1 MQTEFIHLRVQSSYS
16 FLESALTT
24 EKIVE
29 LAVSYKM
36 PAICLADK
44 ENLFSSLEFA
54 LYAVKKNLQPI
65 HGVILNIQYD
75 VDIFAEI
82 LLIAKDEIGYK
93 NLLKLSSIT
102 FTKNDRKICNHIT
115 FEDLKEYQEGI
126 IALCCY
132 TDGIV
137 GKCLIARDKE
147 KAIIFAQNLQEIFG
161 DRFYFEIMRH
171 DLPEEQFIEDDY
183 IKIAS
188 ELSIP
193 LVATNKVLFSEK
205 NMHDAHDVLLCISAG
220 VTKEYPDRKTVS
232 ENCYFKSPREMMELF
247 ADLPSAI
254 ENTVNLKERCCF
266 AAHTN
271 PPMLPNFATKDISET
286 DLIRKEARDGLTLRL
301 DTKFKS
307 ENIPMQNQEKIRQEY
322 FARLDYELDI
332 ICSMDFAGYFLIVSD
347 FIKWSKKQ
355 GILVGPGRG
364 SGAGS
369 VVAWSLLITDLD
381 PIKFGLLFER
391 FLNPERISMPDFD
404 IDFCQERREEV
415 INYVRSKYGNNRVG
429 QIITFGKMQA
439 KAVIKDVARVLSL
452 PYKFADYLTELV
464 PFSAVNPVTLEQA
477 IREVP
482 ELANAAK
489 GNGLYNLDGEVELI
503 KLVLD
508 TSLILEGLHR
518 HSSTHAAGIVIA
530 GTDLIDIVPV
540 YKDTNSDMLVVG
552 YSMKYCEL
560 AGLIKFDFLGLQT
573 LTVITDCKKLLKE
586 QNVEIDFNDM
596 TFDDEKTYQMLC
608 KGKGVGVFQFESV
621 GMKDALRRLKPDSIH
636 DLIALGALY
645 RPGPMEN
652 IPTYIACKHKLQQP
666 DYLHDLLRP
675 ILEETYG
682 VVIYQEQVQRIAQ
695 ILAGYTLGAAD
706 LLRRAMGKKIKA
718 EMEQQEEIFVKGAVA
733 NKISEAQAKSIFATV
748 AKFAGYGFNKAHA
761 AAYGVISYQTAYLK
775 ANYPA
780 EFLVACLNLELNN
793 HDKINLFLQEAK
805 DNNIKIIAPNINI
818 STGYFSVCYRHE
830 SERLENSSASSH
842 NPAIASE
849 KIISNT
855 NEKEVMGSC
864 LSRNDVKGVINDVEN
879 NESEIQSAI
888 VFALGAIKGITP
900 NFGKLVADE
909 RAEKGIFKS
918 IVNFIER
925 LPPKVINSKVLENLI
940 KAGCFDKLH
949 DNRQQLLL
957 SIPKLLAY
965 SVSYHEEQES
975 NQFSLIKVSSL
986 SKQLLVP
993 SDYADKNILAFY
1005 EFEAMGLFITNHPLA
1020 GYKEIF
1026 SKLNI
1031 LSAADLHNNLPDGI
1045 NRVTL
1050 AGVIQKK
1057 DARMSAR
1064 GRFVTLVLSDPENI
1078 FELSIFSEEV
1088 LKDYV
1093 HLLNVKSLVV
1103 VNCDIIKDEGGIKLT
1118 AKSFS
1123 SIEDAVN
1130 NQHFDLQLYPRN
1142 DEELQQIIDMLSTRI
1157 NNDEQSNAK
1166 ATIYLQSKAVE
1177 NFVAKIILQNK
1188 FFLQNQDFEILK
1200 DYTD

>member
-1 MQTEFIHLRVQSSYS
+1 MRPEFIHLRTQSSYS
-16 FLESALTT
+16 FLESALTI
-24 EKIVE
+24 EKVVE
-29 LAVSYKM
+29 LASSNKM

-44 ENLFSSLEFA
+44 GNLFGSLEFA
-54 LYAVKKNLQPI
+54 LYAVKKGLQPI
-65 HGVILNIQYD
+65 HGVILNIKYD
-75 VDIFAEI
+75 IDIFAQI
-82 LLIAKDEIGYK
+82 LLIAKDETGYK
-93 NLLKLSSIT
+93 NLLKLSSLT
-102 FTKNDRKICNHIT
+102 FTKNDRKLCDHID
-115 FEDLKEYQEGI
+115 FEDLIEHQEGL

-137 GKCLIARDKE
+137 GKCLLARNE
-147 KAIIFAQNLQEIFG
+147 EQAMLFARKLQEILG

-171 DLPEEQFIEDDY
+171 DLPEEQFIEDSY
-183 IKIAS
+183 IRIAA
-188 ELSIP
+188 ELAIP

-205 NMHDAHDVLLCISAG
+205 SMHDAHDVLLCISAG

-232 ENCYFKSPREMMELF
+232 ENCYFRSPHEMIELF
-247 ADLPSAI
+247 SDLPSAI
-254 ENTVNLKERCCF
+254 QNTVNLRERCYF
-266 AAHTN
+266 AAHAN

-286 DLIRKEARDGLTLRL
+286 DLIRKDAKEGLLARLA
-301 DTKFKS
+301 TKFKS
-307 ENIPMQNQEKIRQEY
+307 ENIPLQNQEELKTEY
-322 FARLDYELDI
+322 FARLNYELDI
-332 ICSMDFAGYFLIVSD
+332 ICNMNFAGYFLIVSD
-347 FIKWSKKQ
+347 FIKWSKKE

-477 IREVP
+477 MREVP

-489 GNGLYNLDGEVELI
+489 GNGLYNLEGEAELI

-530 GTDLIDIVPV
+530 GTDLVDIVPV
-540 YKDTNSDMLVVG
+540 YKDANSDMLVVG
-552 YSMKYCEL
+552 YSMKYSEI

-586 QNVEIDFNDM
+586 QGIEVDFNNM
-596 TFDDEKTYQMLC
+596 TFDDNKTYQMLC
-608 KGKGVGVFQFESV
+608 KGKGVGVFQFESI

-666 DYLHDLLRP
+666 DYLHELLKP

-695 ILAGYTLGAAD
+695 VLAGYTLGAAD
-706 LLRRAMGKKIKA
+706 LLRRAMGKKIKK
-718 EMEQQEEIFVKGAVA
+718 EMEKQEEIFVKGAIA
-733 NKISEAQAKSIFATV
+733 NNISESQAKSIFATV
-748 AKFAGYGFNKAHA
+748 VKFAGYGFNKAHA

-805 DNNIKIIAPNINI
+805 DSGIKIIAPNINI
-818 STGYFSVCYRHE
+818 SEGYFSVKPVIP
-830 SERLENSSASSH
+830 RLDRGIQEISKDTVVKLRYETGST
-842 NPAIASE
+842 
-849 KIISNT
+849 II
-855 NEKEVMGSC
+855 
-864 LSRNDVKGVINDVEN
+864 
-879 NESEIQSAI
+879 
-888 VFALGAIKGITP
+888 FALGAIKGVTP
-900 NFGKLVADE
+900 NFGKLVTDE
-909 RAEKGIFKS
+909 RKARGAFKS
-918 IVNFIER
+918 ITDFIER
-925 LPPKVINSKVLENLI
+925 LPPKAINSKLLENLI
-940 KAGCFDKLH
+940 KSGCFDELH
-949 DNRQQLLL
+949 DNRLQLFS
-957 SIPKLLAY
+957 SISKLLAY
-965 SVSYHEEQES
+965 STSYHEEQES

-986 SKQLLVP
+986 SPTILVS
-993 SDYADKNILAFY
+993 SDYADKNTLAFY
-1005 EFEAMGLFITNHPLA
+1005 EFEAMGLFISNHPLTQ
-1020 GYKEIF
+1020 YQEIF
-1026 SKLNI
+1026 SRLNI
-1031 LSAADLHNNLPDGI
+1031 LNSADLHNNLPDGANRI
-1045 NRVTL
+1045 NL

-1057 DARMSAR
+1057 DSRMSAR

-1093 HLLNVKSLVV
+1093 HLLDVKSLVV
-1103 VNCDIIKDEGGIKLT
+1103 VNCDIVKDEGGIKLT

-1123 SIEDAVN
+1123 SIEDAIN
-1130 NQHFDLQLYPRN
+1130 NKQFELQLYPQN
-1142 DEELQQIIDMLSTRI
+1142 HEELRQIVTLLAART
-1157 NNDEQSNAK
+1157 NNGDQSNAK
-1166 ATIYLQSKAVE
+1166 ATIYLKSEDVK
-1177 NFVAKIILQNK
+1177 NFIAKITLPEK
-1188 FFLQNQDFEILK
+1188 FFLQGQDFEILK
-1200 DYTD
+1200 GYSK

>member
-1 MQTEFIHLRVQSSYS
+1 MRPEFIHLRTQSSYS
-16 FLESALTT
+16 FLESALTI
-24 EKIVE
+24 EKVVE
-29 LAVSYKM
+29 LASSNKM

-44 ENLFSSLEFA
+44 GNLFGSLEFA
-54 LYAVKKNLQPI
+54 LYAVKKGLQPI
-65 HGVILNIQYD
+65 HGVILNIKYNI
-75 VDIFAEI
+75 DIFAQI
-82 LLIAKDEIGYK
+82 LLIAKDETGYK
-93 NLLKLSSIT
+93 NLLKLSSLT
-102 FTKNDRKICNHIT
+102 FTKNDRKLCDHID
-115 FEDLKEYQEGI
+115 FEDLIEHQEGL

-137 GKCLIARDKE
+137 GKCLLARNE
-147 KAIIFAQNLQEIFG
+147 EQAMLFARKLQEILG

-171 DLPEEQFIEDDY
+171 DLPEEQFIEDSY
-183 IKIAS
+183 IRIAA
-188 ELSIP
+188 ELAIP

-205 NMHDAHDVLLCISAG
+205 SMHDAHDVLLCISAG

-232 ENCYFKSPREMMELF
+232 ENCYFRSPHEMIELF
-247 ADLPSAI
+247 SDLPSAI
-254 ENTVNLKERCCF
+254 QNTVNLRERCYF
-266 AAHTN
+266 AAHAN

-286 DLIRKEARDGLTLRL
+286 DLIRKDAKEGLLARLA
-301 DTKFKS
+301 TKFKS
-307 ENIPMQNQEKIRQEY
+307 ENIPLQNQEELKTEY
-322 FARLDYELDI
+322 FARLNYELDI
-332 ICSMDFAGYFLIVSD
+332 ICNMNFAGYFLIVSD
-347 FIKWSKKQ
+347 FIKWSKKE

-477 IREVP
+477 MREVP

-489 GNGLYNLDGEVELI
+489 GNGLYNLEGEAELI

-530 GTDLIDIVPV
+530 GTDLVDIVPV
-540 YKDTNSDMLVVG
+540 YKDANSDMLVVG
-552 YSMKYCEL
+552 YSMKYSEI

-586 QNVEIDFNDM
+586 QGIEVDFNNM
-596 TFDDEKTYQMLC
+596 TFDDNKTYQMLC
-608 KGKGVGVFQFESV
+608 KGKGVGVFQFESI

-666 DYLHDLLRP
+666 DYLHELLKP

-695 ILAGYTLGAAD
+695 VLAGYTLGAAD
-706 LLRRAMGKKIKA
+706 LLRRAMGKKIKK
-718 EMEQQEEIFVKGAVA
+718 EMEKQEEIFVKGAIA
-733 NKISEAQAKSIFATV
+733 NNISESQAKSIFATV

-805 DNNIKIIAPNINI
+805 DSGIKIIAPNINI
-818 STGYFSVCYRHE
+818 SEGYFSVKPVIP
-830 SERLENSSASSH
+830 RLDRGIQEISKDTVVKLRYETGST
-842 NPAIASE
+842 
-849 KIISNT
+849 II
-855 NEKEVMGSC
+855 
-864 LSRNDVKGVINDVEN
+864 
-879 NESEIQSAI
+879 
-888 VFALGAIKGITP
+888 FALGAIKGVTP
-900 NFGKLVADE
+900 NFGKLVTDE
-909 RAEKGIFKS
+909 RKARGAFKS
-918 IVNFIER
+918 ITDFIER
-925 LPPKVINSKVLENLI
+925 LPPKAINSKLLENLI
-940 KAGCFDKLH
+940 KSGCFDELH
-949 DNRQQLLL
+949 DNRLQLFS
-957 SIPKLLAY
+957 SISKLLAY
-965 SVSYHEEQES
+965 STSYHEEQES

-986 SKQLLVP
+986 SPTILVS
-993 SDYADKNILAFY
+993 SDYADKNTLAFY
-1005 EFEAMGLFITNHPLA
+1005 EFEAMGLFISNHPLTQ
-1020 GYKEIF
+1020 YQEIF
-1026 SKLNI
+1026 SRLNI
-1031 LSAADLHNNLPDGI
+1031 LNSADLHNNLPDGANRI
-1045 NRVTL
+1045 NL

-1057 DARMSAR
+1057 DSRMSAR

-1093 HLLNVKSLVV
+1093 HLLDVKSLVV
-1103 VNCDIIKDEGGIKLT
+1103 VNCDIVKDEGGIKLT

-1123 SIEDAVN
+1123 SIEDAIN
-1130 NQHFDLQLYPRN
+1130 NKQFELQLYPQN
-1142 DEELQQIIDMLSTRI
+1142 HEELRQIVTLLAART
-1157 NNDEQSNAK
+1157 NNGDQSNAK
-1166 ATIYLQSKAVE
+1166 ATIYLKSEDVK
-1177 NFVAKIILQNK
+1177 NFVAKITLPEK
-1188 FFLQNQDFEILK
+1188 FFLQGQDFEILK
-1200 DYTD
+1200 GYSK

>member
-1 MQTEFIHLRVQSSYS
+1 MRPEFIHLRTQSSYS
-16 FLESALTT
+16 FLESALTI
-24 EKIVE
+24 EKVVE
-29 LAVSYKM
+29 LASSHKM

-44 ENLFSSLEFA
+44 GNLFGSLEFA
-54 LYAVKKNLQPI
+54 LYAVKKGLQPI
-65 HGVILNIQYD
+65 HGVILNIKYD
-75 VDIFAEI
+75 IDIFAQI
-82 LLIAKDEIGYK
+82 LLIAKDEVGYK
-93 NLLKLSSIT
+93 NLLKLSSLT
-102 FTKNDRKICNHIT
+102 FTKNDRKICDHID
-115 FEDLKEYQEGI
+115 FEDLIEYQEGLI
-126 IALCCY
+126 GLCCY
-132 TDGIV
+132 TDGII
-137 GKCLIARDKE
+137 GKCLLARNE
-147 KAIIFAQNLQEIFG
+147 EQAILFARKLQEILG

-171 DLPEEQFIEDDY
+171 DLPEEQFIEDSY
-183 IKIAS
+183 IRIAA
-188 ELSIP
+188 ELAIP
-193 LVATNKVLFSEK
+193 LIATNKVLFSEK
-205 NMHDAHDVLLCISAG
+205 SMHDAHDVLLCISAG
-220 VTKEYPDRKTVS
+220 VTKEYSDRKTVS
-232 ENCYFKSPREMMELF
+232 ENCYFRSPREMIELF
-247 ADLPSAI
+247 SDLPAATQ
-254 ENTVNLKERCCF
+254 NTVNLRERCYF
-266 AAHTN
+266 AAHAN

-286 DLIRKEARDGLTLRL
+286 DLIRKDAKEGLLARLAI
-301 DTKFKS
+301 KFKS
-307 ENIPMQNQEKIRQEY
+307 ENISLENQEELKTEY
-322 FARLDYELDI
+322 FACLNYELDI
-332 ICSMDFAGYFLIVSD
+332 ICNMNFAGYFLIVSD
-347 FIKWSKKQ
+347 FIKWSKKE

-464 PFSAVNPVTLEQA
+464 PFSAVNPVSLEQA

-489 GNGLYNLDGEVELI
+489 GNGLYNLEGEAELI

-530 GTDLIDIVPV
+530 GTDLVDIVPV
-540 YKDTNSDMLVVG
+540 YKDANSDMLIVG
-552 YSMKYCEL
+552 YSMKYSEI

-586 QNVEIDFNDM
+586 QGIEVDFNNM
-596 TFDDEKTYQMLC
+596 TFDDNKTYQMLC
-608 KGKGVGVFQFESV
+608 KGKGVGVFQFESI

-666 DYLHDLLRP
+666 DYLHELLKP

-706 LLRRAMGKKIKA
+706 LLRRAMGKKIKK
-718 EMEQQEEIFVKGAVA
+718 EMEEQEEIFVKGAIA
-733 NKISEAQAKSIFATV
+733 NNISESQAKSIFATV

-805 DNNIKIIAPNINI
+805 DNGIKITAPNINI
-818 STGYFSVCYRHE
+818 SEGYFSVKSSDTVIPRLDRRIQEISKDTAVKPRYDKE
-830 SERLENSSASSH
+830 ERYD
-842 NPAIASE
+842 
-849 KIISNT
+849 T
-855 NEKEVMGSC
+855 G
-864 LSRNDVKGVINDVEN
+864 
-879 NESEIQSAI
+879 SAI
-888 VFALGAIKGITP
+888 IFALGAIKGVTP
-900 NFGKLVADE
+900 NFGKLVTDE
-909 RAEKGIFKS
+909 RKARGPFKS
-918 IVNFIER
+918 ITDFIER
-925 LPPKVINSKVLENLI
+925 LPTKSINSKLLENLI
-940 KAGCFDKLH
+940 KSGCFDELH
-949 DNRQQLLL
+949 DNRLQLFS
-957 SIPKLLAY
+957 SIPKLLSY
-965 SVSYHEEQES
+965 STSYHEEQES
-975 NQFSLIKVSSL
+975 NQLSLIKVSSL
-986 SKQLLVP
+986 SPTILVS
-993 SDYADKNILAFY
+993 SDYADKNTLAFY
-1005 EFEAMGLFITNHPLA
+1005 EFEAMGLFISNHPLTQ
-1020 GYKEIF
+1020 YQEIF
-1026 SKLNI
+1026 SRLNI
-1031 LSAADLHNNLPDGI
+1031 LNTADLHNNLPEGT
-1045 NRVTL
+1045 NRVNL

-1057 DARMSAR
+1057 DSRMSAR

-1093 HLLNVKSLVV
+1093 HLLDVKSLVV
-1103 VNCDIIKDEGGIKLT
+1103 VNCDIVKDEGGIKLT

-1130 NQHFDLQLYPRN
+1130 NKQFELQLYPQN
-1142 DEELQQIIDMLSTRI
+1142 HEELRQIVTLLAART
-1157 NNDEQSNAK
+1157 NNNESNAK
-1166 ATIYLQSKAVE
+1166 ATIYLQSEDVK
-1177 NFVAKIILQNK
+1177 NFVAKITLPEK
-1188 FFLQNQDFEILK
+1188 FFLQAQDFEILK
-1200 DYTD
+1200 EYSK

>member
-1 MQTEFIHLRVQSSYS
+1 MRPEFIHLRTQSSYS
-16 FLESALTT
+16 FLESALTI
-24 EKIVE
+24 EKVVE
-29 LAVSYKM
+29 LALSHKM

-44 ENLFSSLEFA
+44 GNLFGSLEFA
-54 LYAVKKNLQPI
+54 LYAVKKGLQPI
-65 HGVILNIQYD
+65 HGVILNIKYD
-75 VDIFAEI
+75 IDIFAQI
-82 LLIAKDEIGYK
+82 LLIAKDEVGYK
-93 NLLKLSSIT
+93 NLLKLSSLT
-102 FTKNDRKICNHIT
+102 FTKNDRKICDHID
-115 FEDLKEYQEGI
+115 FEDLIEYQEGLI
-126 IALCCY
+126 GLCCY

-137 GKCLIARDKE
+137 GKCLLARNE
-147 KAIIFAQNLQEIFG
+147 EQAMLFARKLQEILG

-171 DLPEEQFIEDDY
+171 DLPEEQFIEDSY
-183 IKIAS
+183 IRIAA
-188 ELSIP
+188 ELAIP

-205 NMHDAHDVLLCISAG
+205 SMHDAHDVLLCISAG
-220 VTKEYPDRKTVS
+220 VTKEYSDRKTVS
-232 ENCYFKSPREMMELF
+232 ENCYFRSPREMIELF
-247 ADLPSAI
+247 SDLPAATQ
-254 ENTVNLKERCCF
+254 NTVNLRERCYF
-266 AAHTN
+266 AAHAN

-286 DLIRKEARDGLTLRL
+286 DLIRKDAKEGLLARLAI
-301 DTKFKS
+301 KFKS
-307 ENIPMQNQEKIRQEY
+307 ENISLENQEELKTEY
-322 FARLDYELDI
+322 FACLNYELDI
-332 ICSMDFAGYFLIVSD
+332 ICNMNFAGYFLIVSD
-347 FIKWSKKQ
+347 FIKWSKKE

-464 PFSAVNPVTLEQA
+464 PFSAVNPVSLEQA

-489 GNGLYNLDGEVELI
+489 GNGLYNLEGEAELI

-530 GTDLIDIVPV
+530 GTDLVDIVPV
-540 YKDTNSDMLVVG
+540 YKDVNSDMLVVG
-552 YSMKYCEL
+552 YSMKYSEI

-586 QNVEIDFNDM
+586 QGIEVDFNNM
-596 TFDDEKTYQMLC
+596 TFDDNKTYQMLC
-608 KGKGVGVFQFESV
+608 KGKGVGVFQFESI

-666 DYLHDLLRP
+666 DYLHELLKP

-706 LLRRAMGKKIKA
+706 LLRRAMGKKIKK
-718 EMEQQEEIFVKGAVA
+718 EMEEQEEIFVKGAIA
-733 NKISEAQAKSIFATV
+733 NNISESQAKSIFATV

-805 DNNIKIIAPNINI
+805 DNGIKITAPNINI
-818 STGYFSVCYRHE
+818 SEGYFSVK
-830 SERLENSSASSH
+830 SSDTVIPRLDRRIQE
-842 NPAIASE
+842 
-849 KIISNT
+849 ISKDT
-855 NEKEVMGSC
+855 AVKPRYDKEEGY
-864 LSRNDVKGVINDVEN
+864 DTG
-879 NESEIQSAI
+879 SAI
-888 VFALGAIKGITP
+888 IFALGAIKGVTP
-900 NFGKLVADE
+900 NFGKLVTDE
-909 RAEKGIFKS
+909 RKARGPFKS
-918 IVNFIER
+918 ITDFIER
-925 LPPKVINSKVLENLI
+925 LPPKSINSKLLENLI
-940 KAGCFDKLH
+940 KSGCFDELH
-949 DNRQQLLL
+949 DNRLQLFS
-957 SIPKLLAY
+957 SIPKLLSY
-965 SVSYHEEQES
+965 STSYHEEQES
-975 NQFSLIKVSSL
+975 NQLSLIKVSSL
-986 SKQLLVP
+986 SPTILVS
-993 SDYADKNILAFY
+993 SDYADKNTLAFY
-1005 EFEAMGLFITNHPLA
+1005 EFEAMGLFISNHPLTQ
-1020 GYKEIF
+1020 YQEIF
-1026 SKLNI
+1026 SRLNI
-1031 LSAADLHNNLPDGI
+1031 LNTADLYNNLPEGT
-1045 NRVTL
+1045 NRVNL

-1057 DARMSAR
+1057 DSRMSAR

-1093 HLLNVKSLVV
+1093 HLLDVKSLVV
-1103 VNCDIIKDEGGIKLT
+1103 VNCDIVKDEGGIKLT

-1130 NQHFDLQLYPRN
+1130 NKQFELQLYPQN
-1142 DEELQQIIDMLSTRI
+1142 HEELRQIVTLLAART
-1157 NNDEQSNAK
+1157 NNNESNAK
-1166 ATIYLQSKAVE
+1166 ATIYLQSEDVK
-1177 NFVAKIILQNK
+1177 NFVAKITLPEK
-1188 FFLQNQDFEILK
+1188 FFLQAQDFEILK
-1200 DYTD
+1200 EYSK

>member
-1 MQTEFIHLRVQSSYS
+1 MRPEFIHLRTQSSYS
-16 FLESALTT
+16 FLESALTI
-24 EKIVE
+24 EKVVE
-29 LAVSYKM
+29 LASANKM

-44 ENLFSSLEFA
+44 GNLFGSLEFA
-54 LYAVKKNLQPI
+54 LYAVKKGVQPI
-65 HGVILNIQYD
+65 HGVILNIKYD
-75 VDIFAEI
+75 IDIFAQI
-82 LLIAKDEIGYK
+82 LLIAKDETGYK
-93 NLLKLSSIT
+93 NLLKLSSLT
-102 FTKNDRKICNHIT
+102 FTKYDRKICDHID
-115 FEDLKEYQEGI
+115 FEDLIEYQEGLI
-126 IALCCY
+126 GLCCY

-137 GKCLIARDKE
+137 GKCLLARNE
-147 KAIIFAQNLQEIFG
+147 EQAMLFARELQEILG

-171 DLPEEQFIEDDY
+171 ELPEEQFIEDSY
-183 IKIAS
+183 IRIAA
-188 ELSIP
+188 ELAIP

-205 NMHDAHDVLLCISAG
+205 SMHDAHDVLLCISAG
-220 VTKEYPDRKTVS
+220 VTKEYLDRKTVS
-232 ENCYFKSPREMMELF
+232 ENCYFRSPHEMIELF
-247 ADLPSAI
+247 SDLPSAI
-254 ENTVNLKERCCF
+254 QNTVNLRERCYF
-266 AAHTN
+266 AAHAN

-286 DLIRKEARDGLTLRL
+286 DLIRKDAKEGLLARLA
-301 DTKFKS
+301 TKFKS
-307 ENIPMQNQEKIRQEY
+307 ENISLENQEELKTEY
-322 FARLDYELDI
+322 FARLNYELDI
-332 ICSMDFAGYFLIVSD
+332 ICNMNFAGYFLIVSD
-347 FIKWSKKQ
+347 FIKWSKKE

-464 PFSAVNPVTLEQA
+464 PFSAVNPVSLEQA
-477 IREVP
+477 MREVP

-489 GNGLYNLDGEVELI
+489 GNGLYNLDGEAELI

-530 GTDLIDIVPV
+530 GTDLVDIVPV
-540 YKDTNSDMLVVG
+540 YKDANSDMLVVG
-552 YSMKYCEL
+552 YSMKYAEI

-586 QNVEIDFNDM
+586 QGIEVDFNNM
-596 TFDDEKTYQMLC
+596 TFDDNKTYQMLC
-608 KGKGVGVFQFESV
+608 KGKGVGVFQFESI

-666 DYLHDLLRP
+666 DYLHELLKP

-695 ILAGYTLGAAD
+695 VLAGYTLGAAD
-706 LLRRAMGKKIKA
+706 LLRRAMGKKIKK
-718 EMEQQEEIFVKGAVA
+718 EMEEQEEIFVKGAIA
-733 NKISEAQAKSIFATV
+733 NNISESQAKSIFATV

-761 AAYGVISYQTAYLK
+761 ASYGVLSYQTAYLK

-793 HDKINLFLQEAK
+793 HDKINFFLQEAK
-805 DNNIKIIAPNINI
+805 DNGIKITAPNINI
-818 STGYFSVCYRHE
+818 SEGYFSVKFSDTVIPH
-830 SERLENSSASSH
+830 SVKPVIPRLDRGIQEISKDTVVKPRYDIAG
-842 NPAIASE
+842 AI
-849 KIISNT
+849 I
-855 NEKEVMGSC
+855 
-864 LSRNDVKGVINDVEN
+864 
-879 NESEIQSAI
+879 
-888 VFALGAIKGITP
+888 FALGAIKGVTP
-900 NFGKLVADE
+900 NFGKLVTDE
-909 RAEKGIFKS
+909 RKARGAFKS
-918 IVNFIER
+918 ITDFIER
-925 LPPKVINSKVLENLI
+925 LPPKSINSKLLENLI
-940 KAGCFDKLH
+940 KSGCFDELH
-949 DNRQQLLL
+949 DNRLQLLS
-957 SIPKLLAY
+957 SIPKLLSY
-965 SVSYHEEQES
+965 STSYHEEQES

-986 SKQLLVP
+986 SPTVLVS
-993 SDYADKNILAFY
+993 SDYADKNTLAFY
-1005 EFEAMGLFITNHPLA
+1005 EFEAMGLFISNHPLTE
-1020 GYKEIF
+1020 YQEIF
-1026 SKLNI
+1026 SRLNI
-1031 LSAADLHNNLPDGI
+1031 LNTADLHNNLPDGT
-1045 NRVTL
+1045 NRVNL

-1057 DARMSAR
+1057 DSRMSAR

-1093 HLLNVKSLVV
+1093 HLLDVKSLVV
-1103 VNCDIIKDEGGIKLT
+1103 VNCDIVKDEGGIKLT

-1123 SIEDAVN
+1123 SIEDAIN
-1130 NQHFDLQLYPRN
+1130 NKQFELQFYPQN
-1142 DEELQQIIDMLSTRI
+1142 HEELRQIVTLLAARI
-1157 NNDEQSNAK
+1157 NNEDQSNAK
-1166 ATIYLQSKAVE
+1166 ATIYLQSADVK
-1177 NFVAKIILQNK
+1177 NFVAKITLPEKFLLQG
-1188 FFLQNQDFEILK
+1188 QDFEILK
-1200 DYTD
+1200 GYSK